1 MVFYAVVGWGAMIP
15 FAIGNGAFREALLTP
30 RLGDAKARAISS
42 LMLSAFVFLG
52 IAVLL
57 WAVPGDESLREL
69 LTVSLT
75 WPALTILFEFGF
87 GHYVERKPWDTLL
100 ADYNILKGRIWG
112 LVLLSEFAAP
122 LLVGSLL

>member
-1 MVFYAVVGWGAMIP
+1 MLVYWAVVGWVAMIP
-15 FAIGNGAFREALLTP
+15 FAIGNGAFP
-30 RLGDAKARAISS
+30 RGAPDPAAGRHEGAGDRS
-42 LMLSAFVFLG
+42 LMLPAFVFVA
-52 IAVLL
+52 IASCCGPCRSTIVSG
-57 WAVPGDESLREL
+57 V

-87 GHYVERKPWDTLL
+87 GHYVEHKPWDTLL

-112 LVLLSEFAAP
+112 LVLISEFAAP